1 MEYVYAAMLLH
12 SAGKKVSEDAVTKVL
27 KAAEISVEATR
38 VKALTAALEG
48 VNIDEAIATA
58 IAAPTAAAP
67 QPAHA
72 AGPAKTEDK
81 KKEEK
86 KEPEVSEDEAAA
98 GLGALFG

>member
-27 KAAEISVEATR
+27 KAADVPVEATR

-48 VNIDEAIATA
+48 VNIDEATA
-58 IAAPTAAAP
+58 IAAPAAAAP

-72 AGPAKTEDK
+72 ATPSKTEDK
-81 KKEEK
+81 KREEK
-86 KEPEVSEDEAAA
+86 KEPDVSEDEAAA

>member
-12 SAGKKVSEDAVTKVL
+12 SAGKKVSEEAVTKVL
-27 KAAEISVEATR
+27 KAADVSVEATR

-58 IAAPTAAAP
+58 IAAPAAA

-72 AGPAKTEDK
+72 AGPTKTEEK